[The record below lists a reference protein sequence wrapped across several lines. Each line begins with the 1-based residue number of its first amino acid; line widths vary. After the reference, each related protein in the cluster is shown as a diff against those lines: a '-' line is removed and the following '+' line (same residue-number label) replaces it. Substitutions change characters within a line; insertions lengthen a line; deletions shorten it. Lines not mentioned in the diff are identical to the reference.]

1 MLPNSSYG
9 QTSLHFGAIAEVDN
23 SLCRA
28 RVSLP
33 DLGMTSYWL
42 PVLQYRAGT
51 NTAYWMP
58 TVSEPV
64 AVLLDEKGEQGVIL
78 GGVYSQVNQPPISA
92 ANTLAVD
99 TGTITID
106 ANVNITGTVTIAGAG
121 NTINGKQIAVIGAV
135 DSRGDALVSSN
146 Q

>member
-1 MLPNSSYG
+1 MLPSSSYG

-33 DLGMTSYWL
+33 DLGMVSYWL

-78 GGVYSQVNQPPISA
+78 GGVYSRVNQPPASTS
-92 ANTLAVD
+92 NTLAVD
-99 TGTITID
+99 TGTVTID
-106 ANVNITGTVTIAGAG
+106 ANVNITGTVTILGTG
-121 NTINGKQIAVIGAV
+121 NTINGKEITVVGAP
-135 DSRGDALVSSN
+135 DTQGHTLTSSN